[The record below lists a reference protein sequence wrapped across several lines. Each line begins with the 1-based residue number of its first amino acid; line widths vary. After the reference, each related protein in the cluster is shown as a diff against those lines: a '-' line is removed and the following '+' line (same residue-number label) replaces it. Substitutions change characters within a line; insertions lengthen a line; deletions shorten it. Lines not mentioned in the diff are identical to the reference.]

1 MLRYEMGKNGLTAG
15 RRKECT
21 LVLQSGM
28 PLNSMPLNLEPRDEW
43 TQGFYTESAFQSGMS
58 VIGHNSGMNQV
69 HRVAQS
75 MQGDQQAPRQCQS
88 HTITVTCYHS

>member
-1 MLRYEMGKNGLTAG
+1 M
-15 RRKECT
+15 
-21 LVLQSGM
+21 LQSGV
-28 PLNSMPLNLEPRDEW
+28 PLTSMSPNLESRDEW

-75 MQGDQQAPRQCQS
+75 MQRDQQVPENVSPIQL
-88 HTITVTCYHS
+88 